1 MGYYKNAKKLDDEQE
16 FLKSIIYNRYRQ
28 NSNYSKIKNNMEF
41 IIFLSKLDKEIL
53 NLLIKANYVVEENKI
68 ECLLNKEIKGLHN
81 FVENKIIICTEN
93 AKRKTNY
100 RNKKNRPNKDNFK
113 TELAIRKAL
122 RHEATH
128 AIQKCNNNKIVGDIK
143 NLEGKLHQS
152 KRKSLEFSTSNFS
165 GTYEKEVEA
174 YILED
179 KPKKVKNMIKK
190 YCL

>member
-1 MGYYKNAKKLDDEQE
+1 
-16 FLKSIIYNRYRQ
+16 
-28 NSNYSKIKNNMEF
+28 MEF
-41 IIFLSKLDKEIL
+41 IVFLSKLDKEIL
-53 NLLIKANYVVEENKI
+53 DLLIKANYIVEENKI

-81 FVENKIIICTEN
+81 YEENKIIICTEN

-100 RNKKNRPNKDNFK
+100 RNKKHQSNTDNFK
-113 TELAIRKAL
+113 TEQAIRKAL

-143 NLEGKLHQS
+143 NLESKLHQS

-165 GTYEKEVEA
+165 GTYAKEVEA
-174 YILED
+174 YVLED
-179 KPKKVKNMIKK
+179 KPKKVKKMLEK

>member
-1 MGYYKNAKKLDDEQE
+1 MGYYKNAKKLEDEQE
-16 FLKSIIYNRYRQ
+16 FLESIIYNRYRQ

-53 NLLIKANYVVEENKI
+53 DLLIKAKYVVEENKI

-81 FVENKIIICTEN
+81 FEENKIIICTEN
-93 AKRKTNY
+93 AKKKTNY
-100 RNKKNRPNKDNFK
+100 KNKKQQSNKDNFK
-113 TELAIRKAL
+113 TKLAIRKAL

-152 KRKSLEFSTSNFS
+152 KRKALEFSTSNFS
-165 GTYEKEVEA
+165 GTYEKEIEA
-174 YILED
+174 YIFED
-179 KPKKVKNMIKK
+179 KPKKVKKMLTK

>member
-1 MGYYKNAKKLDDEQE
+1 
-16 FLKSIIYNRYRQ
+16 
-28 NSNYSKIKNNMEF
+28 MEF
-41 IIFLSKLDKEIL
+41 IIFLSKIDKDILD
-53 NLLIKANYVVEENKI
+53 LLIKANYLVEENKI

-100 RNKKNRPNKDNFK
+100 RNEKKRPNKDNFK

-128 AIQKCNNNKIVGDIK
+128 AIQKCNNNKAVGDIK
-143 NLEGKLHQS
+143 ELEGRLHPTK
-152 KRKSLEFSTSNFS
+152 KRALEFSTSNFS
-165 GTYEKEVEA
+165 GTYAKEVEA

-179 KPKKVKNMIKK
+179 KPKKVKKLIKK

>member
-1 MGYYKNAKKLDDEQE
+1 
-16 FLKSIIYNRYRQ
+16 
-28 NSNYSKIKNNMEF
+28 MEF

-53 NLLIKANYVVEENKI
+53 DLLIRANYIVEENKI
-68 ECLLNKEIKGLHN
+68 ECLLNKEIKGLHD
-81 FVENKIIICTEN
+81 FEENKIIICTEN

-100 RNKKNRPNKDNFK
+100 RKKKQSTNNDNFK

-128 AIQKCNNNKIVGDIK
+128 AVQKCNKNKIVGDIK
-143 NLEGKLHQS
+143 NLEGKLHPS
-152 KRKSLEFSTSNFS
+152 KKKALDFSASNFS
-165 GTYEKEVEA
+165 GTYAKEVEA

>member
-1 MGYYKNAKKLDDEQE
+1 
-16 FLKSIIYNRYRQ
+16 
-28 NSNYSKIKNNMEF
+28 MEF

-53 NLLIKANYVVEENKI
+53 ELLIKANYIVEENKI
-68 ECLLNKEIKGLHN
+68 ECLVNKEIKGLHN
-81 FVENKIIICTEN
+81 FEENKIIICTEN

-100 RNKKNRPNKDNFK
+100 RITKQKRNKDNFK

-128 AIQKCNNNKIVGDIK
+128 AIQKCNDNKTVGNIK

-152 KRKSLEFSTSNFS
+152 KKKALKFSTSNFY
-165 GTYEKEVEA
+165 GTYAKEVEA
-174 YILED
+174 YVLED
-179 KPKKVKNMIKK
+179 KPKKVKNLIEK

>member
-1 MGYYKNAKKLDDEQE
+1 
-16 FLKSIIYNRYRQ
+16 
-28 NSNYSKIKNNMEF
+28 MEF

-53 NLLIKANYVVEENKI
+53 DLLTKANYIVEENKV
-68 ECLLNKEIKGLHN
+68 ECLLNKNIKGLHN
-81 FVENKIIICTEN
+81 FKENKIVICTEN

-100 RNKKNRPNKDNFK
+100 RNLKPQLNKDNFK
-113 TELAIRKAL
+113 TERAIRKAL

-128 AIQKCNNNKIVGDIK
+128 AIQKCNNNKTVGNIK
-143 NLEGKLHQS
+143 NLEGKLHKS
-152 KRKSLEFSTSNFS
+152 KRKSLEFSTSSFS

-179 KPKKVKNMIKK
+179 KPKKVKNMLKK

>member
-1 MGYYKNAKKLDDEQE
+1 
-16 FLKSIIYNRYRQ
+16 
-28 NSNYSKIKNNMEF
+28 MEF

-53 NLLIKANYVVEENKI
+53 DLLIKANYIVEENKI
-68 ECLLNKEIKGLHN
+68 ECLLNKEIKVLHN
-81 FVENKIIICTEN
+81 FEENKIIICTEN

-100 RNKKNRPNKDNFK
+100 RNKKNRQHKDNFK

-128 AIQKCNNNKIVGDIK
+128 VIQKCNNNTVVGDIK
-143 NLEGKLHQS
+143 NLEGKLHKS
-152 KRKSLEFSTSNFS
+152 KRKALNFSTSNFS
-165 GTYEKEVEA
+165 GTYAKEVEA

-179 KPKKVKNMIKK
+179 KPKKVKDMIKK

>member
-1 MGYYKNAKKLDDEQE
+1 
-16 FLKSIIYNRYRQ
+16 
-28 NSNYSKIKNNMEF
+28 MEF

-53 NLLIKANYVVEENKI
+53 DLLKKSNYTVEENKI

-81 FVENKIIICTEN
+81 FEENKIIICTEN

-100 RNKKNRPNKDNFK
+100 RNKNQQPQKDNIK
-113 TELAIRKAL
+113 TERAIRKAL

-128 AIQKCNNNKIVGDIK
+128 AIQRCNNNKIIGDIK
-143 NLEGKLHQS
+143 ILESKLHQS
-152 KRKSLEFSTSNFS
+152 KRKALEFSSSNFS

-174 YILED
+174 YVLEG
-179 KPKKVKNMIKK
+179 KPKKVKNLIKK

>member
-1 MGYYKNAKKLDDEQE
+1 
-16 FLKSIIYNRYRQ
+16 
-28 NSNYSKIKNNMEF
+28 MEF

-53 NLLIKANYVVEENKI
+53 DLLIKSNYLVEENKI

-81 FVENKIIICTEN
+81 FKENKIIICTEN
-93 AKRKTNY
+93 AKKKTNY
-100 RNKKNRPNKDNFK
+100 KNIKKHPNKDNFK
-113 TELAIRKAL
+113 TERAIRKAL

-128 AIQKCNNNKIVGDIK
+128 AIQKCNDNEIIGDIK
-143 NLEGKLHQS
+143 NLESKLHKS
-152 KRKSLEFSTSNFS
+152 KKKALKFSTSNFA
-165 GTYEKEVEA
+165 GNYAKEVEA